1 MISAEEIY
9 NALAL
14 RHGAENQKILASA
27 SAGVAGLG
35 GLGSHIAVFLARL
48 GVGRLVLADF
58 DRVDLANI
66 QRQQYYLSDVG
77 RPKCEALAEQLR
89 RINPYLRYETHD
101 TRVTTENAPLIF
113 DGCRV
118 VCEAF
123 DRPEE
128 KAMLAEAVLG
138 SMPDAVLVAAS
149 GMAGFGPANAIRT
162 ERRMKRL
169 RVCGDFESDVEDGLP
184 VAAPRVALCAAHQ
197 ATAALR
203 ILLKLDE

>member
-1 MISAEEIY
+1 MISEEEI
-9 NALAL
+9 NKALAL
-14 RHGAENQKILASA
+14 RHGAENHKIFAAS
-27 SAGVAGLG
+27 SVGVAGLG
-35 GLGSHIAVFLARL
+35 GLGSHIAVLLARL

-77 RPKCEALAEQLR
+77 RTKCEALAEQLR
-89 RINPYLRYETHD
+89 RINPYLRYETHE
-101 TRVTTENAPLIF
+101 TRVTAENARRIF
-113 DGCRV
+113 AGCRV

-123 DRPEE
+123 DKAEE

-138 SMPDAVLVAAS
+138 AMPDTILVAAS
-149 GMAGFGPANAIRT
+149 GMAGFGPANAVRT

-169 RVCGDFESDVEDGLP
+169 YVCGDFESGIDDGLP
-184 VAAPRVALCAAHQ
+184 VAAPRAALCAAHQ
-197 ATAALR
+197 ATAVLR